1 MERNNTRK
9 TCGIIVMAA
18 IFALAMC
25 TATAFADEQT
35 DGSNVSVQ
43 VTVGEH
49 GSVNGHTDDY
59 TETASSGADLVLSC
73 QADEGFVVGAI
84 LVNETELEA
93 EDVEGIA
100 GKASGSL
107 TLEGLEE
114 DLTVAVNFAEGTDD
128 NGSDGDDPEAGT
140 TDPGDTGGDAGGDE
154 GTDPGSAGGSTEDDP
169 AAGITDPGDAGGDEG
184 IEPTSADPTA
194 AEPSDPEQAEP
205 AGGEEEISEP
215 QPTADDD
222 SAKDPAAG
230 ETKDDSAD
238 AGKDGKGSDTA
249 TDSGMPDSSVYK
261 TDSTPKTGDSFP
273 TTVILL
279 LMTSLSGMGGLGV
292 RHLLKIQ
299 GGMSA

>member
-1 MERNNTRK
+1 MMRNKKRRTY
-9 TCGIIVMAA
+9 GIIVMAA
-18 IFALAMC
+18 VFVLAMC
-25 TATAFADEQT
+25 STAAFADEET
-35 DGSNVSVQ
+35 GSGTVTVQ
-43 VTVGEH
+43 ITVGEH

-73 QADEGFVVGAI
+73 QADEGFVIGAI

-140 TDPGDTGGDAGGDE
+140 TEPGDTGGD
-154 GTDPGSAGGSTEDDP
+154 AGGSTEDDP

-194 AEPSDPEQAEP
+194 AEPSDPEQAKP

-215 QPTADDD
+215 QPAADDD

-238 AGKDGKGSDTA
+238 TGKDGKGSDTA
-249 TDSGMPDSSVYK
+249 TDSGTSDSSVYK

-292 RHLLKIQ
+292 RHLLKLQ
-299 GGMSA
+299 DGMSA